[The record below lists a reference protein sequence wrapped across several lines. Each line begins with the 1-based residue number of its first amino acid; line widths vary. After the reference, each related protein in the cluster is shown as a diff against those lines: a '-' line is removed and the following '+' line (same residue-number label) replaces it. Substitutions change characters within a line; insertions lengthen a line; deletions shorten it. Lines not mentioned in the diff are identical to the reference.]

1 MNVIRSPGKNNNN
14 NAMQRLLEHKN
25 AQMSAQ
31 QLASEFYPDQ
41 LLLSWKKFEIIL
53 EFPLLGD

>member
-1 MNVIRSPGKNNNN
+1 
-14 NAMQRLLEHKN
+14 MQRLLEQKN

-53 EFPLLGD
+53 ECPLLGDLVMTQ